1 MGRSDITSAVVAQ
14 YARDKKMYIQ
24 LSNVKNCDRAEEGY
38 CDEKY
43 VEDID
48 DILDA
53 YPETNCVL
61 VSIGLL
67 HVPQIKRLLEEK
79 YPDRKVIVVNTV
91 SETYLSKSMPLL
103 KRQPVYTDLELLVKT
118 EKPYTLSRAEA
129 SGAAEV
135 DEQTTQLQ
143 YAEVKKQLA
152 EFKKYDELE
161 NKWERLDKT
170 VDE

>member
-1 MGRSDITSAVVAQ
+1 
-14 YARDKKMYIQ
+14 
-24 LSNVKNCDRAEEGY
+24 
-38 CDEKY
+38 
-43 VEDID
+43 
-48 DILDA
+48 
-53 YPETNCVL
+53 
-61 VSIGLL
+61 
-67 HVPQIKRLLEEK
+67 
-79 YPDRKVIVVNTV
+79 
-91 SETYLSKSMPLL
+91 
-103 KRQPVYTDLELLVKT
+103 VYTDLELLVKT